1 VHREPPTIAG
11 ISLHSMHLLRV
22 AAP

>member
-11 ISLHSMHLLRV
+11 ISLHSMHLLHV

>member
-1 VHREPPTIAG
+1 VHHEPPTIAG
-11 ISLHSMHLLRV
+11 ISLHSMHLLHV